1 MKYMKVTGTDIYYNL
16 ALEEYMFNKSSEE
29 SVLLLWKND
38 TSIVLGKYQNV
49 YEEINI
55 KEVSRQHIS
64 VARRNTGGGTVFHD
78 RGNLNYSFITNCS
91 SGTFSDYDEFI
102 FPVIKALNGLGV
114 PAQKRNNSDIAIG
127 TCKISGSA
135 QAVKSHRIL
144 HHGTLL
150 FDADMEGLHLLLKPS
165 DGRFTSK
172 AVKSVRSDVTNISDH
187 LRDKMTIDEFEEYLL
202 ENIISENDG
211 QIIPDEDELKVIE
224 ELAEKKYRT
233 WEWNYG
239 KSPKFVFEKRGKA
252 AGKQYDVRLAV
263 EKGIITDC
271 SIESVNGSHPGEVE
285 ELLREKLVNQRYKY
299 DEIKAVIQSAAGQ
312 DEYEEFTDIL
322 F

>member
-55 KEVSRQHIS
+55 KEVSRKHIS

-78 RGNLNYSFITNCS
+78 RGNLNYSFITSCS
-91 SGTFSDYDEFI
+91 SGMFSDYDEFI

-127 TCKISGSA
+127 TSKISGSA

-211 QIIPDEDELKVIE
+211 QITPD
-224 ELAEKKYRT
+224 
-233 WEWNYG
+233 
-239 KSPKFVFEKRGKA
+239 
-252 AGKQYDVRLAV
+252 
-263 EKGIITDC
+263 
-271 SIESVNGSHPGEVE
+271 
-285 ELLREKLVNQRYKY
+285 
-299 DEIKAVIQSAAGQ
+299 
-312 DEYEEFTDIL
+312 
-322 F
+322 

>member
-55 KEVSRQHIS
+55 KEVSRKHIS

-78 RGNLNYSFITNCS
+78 RGNLNYSFITSCS
-91 SGTFSDYDEFI
+91 SGMFSEYDEFI
-102 FPVIKALNGLGV
+102 FPVLQALNGLGV

-127 TCKISGSA
+127 TSKISGSA

-150 FDADMEGLHLLLKPS
+150 FDADMEGLHL
-165 DGRFTSK
+165 
-172 AVKSVRSDVTNISDH
+172 
-187 LRDKMTIDEFEEYLL
+187 
-202 ENIISENDG
+202 
-211 QIIPDEDELKVIE
+211 
-224 ELAEKKYRT
+224 
-233 WEWNYG
+233 
-239 KSPKFVFEKRGKA
+239 
-252 AGKQYDVRLAV
+252 
-263 EKGIITDC
+263 
-271 SIESVNGSHPGEVE
+271 
-285 ELLREKLVNQRYKY
+285 
-299 DEIKAVIQSAAGQ
+299 
-312 DEYEEFTDIL
+312 
-322 F
+322 